1 MVWTCMVCSLMLL
14 VIALINVFPVWA
26 LKMKWNS
33 QNHLLEKPLLSL
45 FTRKGKKLRYNS
57 KQLKFK
63 ALWLIFSKI
72 ICQHLINISWRNF
85 SISIEEIYLFSP
97 PHHIFFNFSLV
108 CLFLC
113 FMSWFKLP
121 DFSQSEWGCEQFVC
135 LAQVC
140 HCKVWVTLQIFLF
153 QRWWRL

>member
-1 MVWTCMVCSLMLL
+1 MFFLYGLSRWNEIHKITY
-14 VIALINVFPVWA
+14 
-26 LKMKWNS
+26 LKSHFCHFS
-33 QNHLLEKPLLSL
+33 QGKEKN
-45 FTRKGKKLRYNS
+45 LRYNS

-121 DFSQSEWGCEQFVC
+121 DFSQSESGCEQFMC